1 MRTEEDFI
9 GKVEVPD
16 EAYYG
21 SFTVRA
27 RDNFRLSGFRVHMEF
42 IRAVALIKRCA
53 ALANM
58 ELGMLGK
65 REGDAIARAAQEVLD
80 GRFDDQFM
88 LDAFQAGA
96 GTPLHM
102 NVNEVIANRA
112 EEILGGKKG
121 EYRLVHPNNHVNM
134 SQSSNNVVPSAARIA
149 AIRLS
154 ERMLEEGKLLQES
167 LERKADEH
175 KDTMKIGRTHLQ
187 DAVPM
192 TYGQVFAAYA
202 KAVGKD
208 LKAIEGALEGM
219 KELGIGGTATGSGIT
234 AHPQFRE
241 KIVEHLKKE
250 VDVRMADDAVEM
262 TQNMNDMLGYSAS
275 LRGYAGTLSRIANDL
290 RLLSS
295 GPKAGIAEVVLPE
308 VEPGSSIMPG
318 KINPSVPEAV
328 NMVCFQV
335 IANDQAVMLGAQSGQ
350 LELNFTAPL
359 VAHNII
365 QSEELLTNCAAMFRR
380 CIDGTRV
387 DRERAAENFNRT
399 FGYATALN
407 PYLGYSRVSKLVTEA
422 YEKNVSLKDLVIQKG
437 IMGREDLEKVIATA
451 KGPSEVDKGIKER
464 MK

>member
-9 GKVEVPD
+9 GKVDVPD

-21 SFTVRA
+21 SFTARA
-27 RDNFRLSGFRVHMEF
+27 KGNFRLSGLKVHMEL

-53 ALANM
+53 AQANM
-58 ELGMLGK
+58 ELGMLGEK
-65 REGDAIARAAQEVLD
+65 EGSAVVKAAQEVLD
-80 GRFDDQFM
+80 GKLDGQFV

-112 EEILGGKKG
+112 EESLGGKRG

-134 SQSSNNVVPSAARIA
+134 SQSSNNVVPSAVRIA

-154 ERMLEEGKLLQES
+154 ERVIKEGRLLQRS
-167 LERKADEH
+167 LEKKAEEH
-175 KDTMKIGRTHLQ
+175 RDTMKIGRTHLQ

-202 KAVGKD
+202 NAVKKD
-208 LKAIEGALEGM
+208 LVSVEAALGRLR
-219 KELGIGGTATGSGIT
+219 ELGIGGTATGSGIT
-234 AHPQFRE
+234 AHPRFRG

-262 TQNMNDMLGYSAS
+262 TQNMNDLLGFSAAMRS
-275 LRGYAGTLSRIANDL
+275 YAGTLSRIANDL
-290 RLLSS
+290 RLLAS

-350 LELNFTAPL
+350 LELNFAAPL
-359 VAHNII
+359 VAHNLL
-365 QSEELLTNCAAMFRR
+365 QSEELLTNCAAMFRE
-380 CIDGTRV
+380 CLDGTRI
-387 DRERAAENFNRT
+387 DEKRTAENLNRT

-422 YEKNVSLKDLVIQKG
+422 YEKDVSLKDLVIQKG
-437 IMGREDLEKVIATA
+437 IMGREDLEKVIASA
-451 KGPSEVDKGIKER
+451 KGPSEVDKSIKE
-464 MK
+464 KIE